1 MLAIRFCLVVCLNLS
16 HINLLLPFTS
26 RFDDLDHLT
35 IEGRITDTT
44 GAAVAGAQVIARQEA
59 TGSQRTAIADARGS
73 YRLGTLSP
81 GKYLINAEA
90 VGFRASVAEGVAGLA
105 GMTIRRDFRLPL
117 NELTDQLTI
126 TAHTDALSTVDST
139 RTVVGATLDRREIDA
154 LPIDS
159 RNPLDL
165 LFTLPGVAAP
175 ALSTNELAEGDVTDH
190 YRSTPE
196 ESGVFAL
203 HGGTP
208 FSNNL
213 TIEGFDNNDDRAAR
227 ERVIPSPDAVEE
239 VQVIANQFSAE
250 YGRASGG
257 RVNLQLRGGTNEYHG
272 RGFHYFR
279 DARLNANS
287 FHRNADPQ
295 RGFRLPF
302 TEHNPGASFGGP
314 LRPDQI
320 FFFVAGEHNRVSD
333 HAEISALLPLET
345 NGGFRLPKPNGSN
358 LGHQGTDRNG
368 RPLTVNGGTD
378 VGLYDLRLS
387 TPKNAQTWQSRVD
400 LNLGEKHHAFTLATF
415 ARQRDKRG
423 FPGGRRL
430 SETVRP
436 TGRDS
441 WSLALSDT
449 FVLSTRAIS
458 QSRVQISRL
467 APHDAPL
474 DSAPVMLIEIDD
486 PRDVT
491 GDASANPFSRS
502 GTLVAGASTTGGSER
517 REARWQFQ
525 ETLSFDIHN
534 QTWRIG
540 VDGQWIRSRYRDLED
555 ATGTF
560 TFATPADF
568 ITGRPARY
576 QHRFATTAEQ
586 RNAYLGLFLQY
597 DWRLLHNLTLAL
609 GLRWDNETVIADRDN
624 FGPRAAMAWAP
635 GGSKRLALRAG
646 FGLFYNRALLRTLD
660 DFALTSGALHIDTN
674 LPATASLLPTLRF
687 PEVLAPGDPRVI
699 QYGIRETAFRRR
711 LEPSFRLPESHQSS
725 LGFEFEVRRGLKIE
739 ANYVFNRGAHLWRE
753 VNINA
758 PRLPVGF
765 ASFSELLRARDF
777 DNALDPLT
785 GMRPITTTGNADI
798 VRFNLSQTPSQTAQ
812 EGGKRIIVFGL
823 AQPSTSNT
831 TSARRA
837 ALAVI
842 RSLRPDPSLEQVE
855 ELQARGNSFYHGLS
869 LAVGGKIAADG
880 FLRAGYTLSRLIDDG
895 VVNTSSPLIPDDFQR
910 ERAASL
916 LDARHRVNIS
926 WQTILPVRAGRLIIA
941 GTYQLSSP
949 RPFSIGIGGN
959 DRNLDDVNND
969 RPNFHGRLEEI
980 EWRRPG
986 VRLDP
991 VLLDAFSL
999 PLIGES
1005 GNLPRN
1011 AGRGPWQQ
1019 TLNLRLSR
1027 LVQINERVRI
1037 TPQIEALNPLN
1048 ATQFSFG
1055 AEFVD
1060 YTPNNLGD
1068 FLVPGRTVKPRTVRI
1083 GLRIEF

>member
-1 MLAIRFCLVVCLNLS
+1 MLAIRLCLVLCLNLS
-16 HINLLLPFTS
+16 LINARQPFAS
-26 RFDDLDHLT
+26 RVDDLDHLT
-35 IEGRITDTT
+35 IEGKITDPS
-44 GAAVAGAQVIARQEA
+44 GAAIAGAQVIARQEA
-59 TGSQRTAIADARGS
+59 TSLHRTAIADASGS
-73 YRLGTLSP
+73 YRLGALSP
-81 GKYLINAEA
+81 GKYLISAEA
-90 VGFRASVAEGVAGLA
+90 VGFRTSIAEGVAGQA

-117 NELTDQLTI
+117 NELTAQLTI
-126 TAHTDALSTVDST
+126 TAHNADLSTVDST
-139 RTVVGATLDRREIDA
+139 RTVVGATLDRREIDT
-154 LPIDS
+154 LPIES

-165 LFTLPGVAAP
+165 LFTLPGVAPP
-175 ALSTNELAEGDVTDH
+175 ALSTNELAEGEVSDR

-196 ESGVFAL
+196 ETGVFAL

-227 ERVIPSPDAVEE
+227 ERFIPSPEAVEE

-257 RVNLQLRGGTNEYHG
+257 RVNLQLRGGTNDYHG

-302 TEHNPGASFGGP
+302 TEHNPGGGFGGP

-320 FFFVAGEHNRVSD
+320 FFFVTGEHNRVSD
-333 HAEISALLPLET
+333 HAEIAALLPLGT
-345 NGGFRLPKPNGSN
+345 NDAFPLPKPNGAN

-368 RPLTVNGGTD
+368 RPLLVNGGTD

-400 LNLGEKHHAFTLATF
+400 LNLGEKHRAFTLATF
-415 ARQRDKRG
+415 ARQRDARG

-430 SETVRP
+430 SETLRP

-449 FVLSTRAIS
+449 LVLSARALS
-458 QSRVQISRL
+458 QSRLQISGL

-474 DSAPVMLIEIDD
+474 DSSPVVLIEIDD
-486 PRDVT
+486 PRDIT
-491 GDASANPFSRS
+491 GDASANHFSRS

-525 ETLSFDIHN
+525 ETLTFDIRH

-568 ITGRPARY
+568 IAGRPARY
-576 QHRFATTAEQ
+576 EHRFATTAEQ
-586 RNAYLGLFLQY
+586 RNAYLGLFLQH
-597 DWRLLHNLTLAL
+597 DWRLSPHLTLAL
-609 GLRWDNETVIADRDN
+609 GLRWDNETVIDDRDN

-660 DFALTSGALHIDTN
+660 DFALTSGALLIDTN
-674 LPATASLLPTLRF
+674 LPAADSLLPTLRF
-687 PEVLAPGDPRVI
+687 PQVLAPGDPRVI

-711 LEPSFRLPESHQSS
+711 LEPSIRLPESQQSS
-725 LGFEFEVRRGLKIE
+725 LGFEFEIGRGMKIE

-765 ASFSELLRARDF
+765 ASFSELLRSRDF
-777 DNALDPLT
+777 DNRLDPLT
-785 GMRPITTTGNADI
+785 GTRPITTTGNADI

-812 EGGKRIIVFGL
+812 EGGKRIVIFGL
-823 AQPSTSNT
+823 AQLSTSNT

-842 RSLRPDPSLEQVE
+842 RPWRPDPSLEQVE
-855 ELQARGNSFYHGLS
+855 ELQARGSSFYHGLS
-869 LAVGGKIAADG
+869 VAVGGKIAADG
-880 FLRAGYTLSRLIDDG
+880 FLRASYTLSRLIDDG

-910 ERAASL
+910 ERAPSL
-916 LDARHRVNIS
+916 LDARHRINLS
-926 WQTILPVRAGRLIIA
+926 GQAILPVRVGRLIVA
-941 GTYQLSSP
+941 GTYQLISP

-969 RPNFHGRLEEI
+969 RPNFHGQPGEI
-980 EWRRPG
+980 GWRYPG
-986 VRLDP
+986 AALDP
-991 VLLDAFSL
+991 SLLGAFSL

-1027 LVQINERVRI
+1027 LVRINERVRL
-1037 TPQIEALNPLN
+1037 TPLIEAFNPLN

-1060 YTPNNLGD
+1060 YTPNNLGE

-1083 GLRIEF
+1083 GIRIEF